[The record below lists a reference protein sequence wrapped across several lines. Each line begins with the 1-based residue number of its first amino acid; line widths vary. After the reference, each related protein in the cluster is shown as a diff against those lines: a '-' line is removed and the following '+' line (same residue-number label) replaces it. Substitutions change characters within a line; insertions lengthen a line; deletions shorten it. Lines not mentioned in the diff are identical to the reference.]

1 MNPPMG
7 EGIPGKRQVAA
18 PGIRQH
24 GGM

>member
-1 MNPPMG
+1 MNPPMD